1 MIRKSR
7 FNNSIMCYEA
17 GCNAPASIR
26 NTLSERGL
34 GFAIFGEDVVMPMVV
49 IDAAAGLTRDQMIA
63 IEAHEIGH
71 ILTGSTDEE
80 TAEVF
85 AIALLRATGY
95 HSSAQLLLDRGVVT
109 GECKEM
115 GLQV

>member
-1 MIRKSR
+1 M
-7 FNNSIMCYEA
+7 
-17 GCNAPASIR
+17 SIR
-26 NTLSERGL
+26 NALSERGL
-34 GFAIFGEDVVMPMVV
+34 GFAMFGEDVVMPMVV
-49 IDAAAGLTRDQMIA
+49 IDATAGLTHEQMIA
-63 IEAHEIGH
+63 VEAHEIGH
-71 ILTGSTDEE
+71 IMTGSTDEE

-95 HSSAQLLLDRGVVT
+95 HSSAQLLLDRGVVK